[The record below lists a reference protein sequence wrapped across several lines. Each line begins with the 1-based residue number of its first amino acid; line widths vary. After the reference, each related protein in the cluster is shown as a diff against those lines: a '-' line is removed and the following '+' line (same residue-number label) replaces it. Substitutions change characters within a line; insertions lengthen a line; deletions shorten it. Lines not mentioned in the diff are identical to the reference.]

1 MLKIDKMISVSL
13 CWHLMKVTR
22 SCLKF
27 SKLFMKMHG
36 NAEIENGFLVNSDLI
51 VEYLSKEPV
60 VDQG

>member
-1 MLKIDKMISVSL
+1 
-13 CWHLMKVTR
+13 
-22 SCLKF
+22 
-27 SKLFMKMHG
+27 MKMHG

>member
-1 MLKIDKMISVSL
+1 
-13 CWHLMKVTR
+13 MKVTR